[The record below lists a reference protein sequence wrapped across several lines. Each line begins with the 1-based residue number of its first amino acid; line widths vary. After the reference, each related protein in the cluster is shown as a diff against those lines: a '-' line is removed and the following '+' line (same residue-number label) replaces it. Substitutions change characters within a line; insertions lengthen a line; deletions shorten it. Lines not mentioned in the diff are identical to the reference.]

1 MWVRRGCKR
10 YRRRGA
16 LLLADSGGSKGCR
29 PRLWKR
35 RLQGLADWY
44 GLAVKVCH

>member
-1 MWVRRGCKR
+1 
-10 YRRRGA
+10 